1 MLVRILLFVLQISVF
16 FYFLLILDKALVLF
30 LCVTCFLIQLV
41 VVIINWIFFEIL
53 RYVYNLVSVS
63 RMSLNFVI
71 NLIVVPD
78 PIWNAVICSLM
89 WDLAHR
95 HWRPVIGWPLL
106 PRLIVCNAFLLLTL
120 ILVNVPIK
128 YIFNV
133 FSIHVFHGVCDQCA
147 YRVLPQR
154 FVLTQIFYLHF
165 RRWCVLAAFNKIVLL
180 N

>member
-41 VVIINWIFFEIL
+41 VVNINWIFFEIL

-78 PIWNAVICSLM
+78 PI
-89 WDLAHR
+89 
-95 HWRPVIGWPLL
+95 
-106 PRLIVCNAFLLLTL
+106 
-120 ILVNVPIK
+120 
-128 YIFNV
+128 
-133 FSIHVFHGVCDQCA
+133 
-147 YRVLPQR
+147 
-154 FVLTQIFYLHF
+154 
-165 RRWCVLAAFNKIVLL
+165 
-180 N
+180 